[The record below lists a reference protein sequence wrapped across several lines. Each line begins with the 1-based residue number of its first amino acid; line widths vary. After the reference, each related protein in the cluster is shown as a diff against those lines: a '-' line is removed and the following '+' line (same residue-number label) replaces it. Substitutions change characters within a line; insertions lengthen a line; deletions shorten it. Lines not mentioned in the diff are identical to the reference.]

1 MKHVLFTL
9 ILLQTAVISYSQNY
23 PPVSFTSNFINPR
36 LLVFEENSKKL
47 QDSLL
52 KVYLPNFLEKDSIS
66 ISAILSYEL
75 NSKTISIWKLLKNN
89 ALKEIQLFSFDGKN
103 INSEEKTNFYE
114 IINGFDKLKIE
125 VFRELLFANGKSDF
139 KSFDIL
145 HEKTRGNFGLLNISK
160 IGRAHV

>member
-89 ALKEIQLFSFDGKN
+89 AL
-103 INSEEKTNFYE
+103 NSLLYHSANHSKVLLV
-114 IINGFDKLKIE
+114 KAKIY
-125 VFRELLFANGKSDF
+125 FQSLL
-139 KSFDIL
+139 
-145 HEKTRGNFGLLNISK
+145 E
-160 IGRAHV
+160 